1 MEQNSKFKLAR
12 EFDMI
17 VGRIDLEVNISNMVG
32 VQVHENENFQ
42 VIPSFSPVIFT
53 NKLSKKKK
61 KRVNFINTRE
71 CIPKFK
77 LLHFK
82 ANVEYCSPHW
92 SLLTFR
98 LLLFIC
104 YFIFNLYI
112 LI

>member
-61 KRVNFINTRE
+61 KS
-71 CIPKFK
+71 KF
-77 LLHFK
+77 
-82 ANVEYCSPHW
+82 Y
-92 SLLTFR
+92 
-98 LLLFIC
+98 
-104 YFIFNLYI
+104 
-112 LI
+112 

>member
-32 VQVHENENFQ
+32 VQVHENDNFQ

-61 KRVNFINTRE
+61 KVNFIDTRE

-82 ANVEYCSPHW
+82 ANVKYCSPHW

>member
-1 MEQNSKFKLAR
+1 MEQNSKFKLAGA
-12 EFDMI
+12 FDMI
-17 VGRIDLEVNISNMVG
+17 VGRIDLEANISNMVE
-32 VQVHENENFQ
+32 VHLHEAFQ

-53 NKLSKKKK
+53 NKLSKKKKK

-82 ANVEYCSPHW
+82 ENVKYCSPHW

>member
-32 VQVHENENFQ
+32 VQVHENFQ

-61 KRVNFINTRE
+61 KVNFIDTRE

-82 ANVEYCSPHW
+82 ANVKYCSPHW
-92 SLLTFR
+92 PLLTFR

>member
-32 VQVHENENFQ
+32 VQVHENFQ

-61 KRVNFINTRE
+61 KVNFIDTRE

-82 ANVEYCSPHW
+82 ENVKYCSPHW